1 MPNNLMPTRIII
13 RSLCPEKSNKSSSN
27 EERSIKNDGDK
38 KHCDMIFLSNL
49 EEVVLHTS
57 SSKCL
62 MRELLPETK
71 NTKPVEYDKYL
82 EFLNKDNSSLDNST
96 IISNASKSLKNV
108 TFIYDEDLWFFF
120 SPDRNLTLFVIGRAK

>member
-1 MPNNLMPTRIII
+1 MFYSNFMVMSFPFITMVEYNEKAKKNKQLDAKQLDAKQHNI

-27 EERSIKNDGDK
+27 EERNIKND
-38 KHCDMIFLSNL
+38 CDMIFLSNL

-71 NTKPVEYDKYL
+71 NTEPVEYDKYL
-82 EFLNKDNSSLDNST
+82 EF
-96 IISNASKSLKNV
+96 
-108 TFIYDEDLWFFF
+108 FE
-120 SPDRNLTLFVIGRAK
+120 